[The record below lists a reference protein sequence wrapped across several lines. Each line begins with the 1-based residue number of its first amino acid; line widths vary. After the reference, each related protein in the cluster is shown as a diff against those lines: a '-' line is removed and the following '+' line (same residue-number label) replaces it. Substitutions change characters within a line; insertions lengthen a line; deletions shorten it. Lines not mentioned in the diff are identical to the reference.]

1 MKGAA
6 LEQSDDAR
14 GAPLGILPAVRPLS
28 ALPMTHGVP
37 GTLSPANE
45 ARASLA
51 PVQTIAVAGGKGG
64 TGKSSVTV
72 NLAAALGASG
82 HEVLLLDGDLALGN
96 IGRLLDLEPSHDL
109 SHVMIGERRLEE
121 VLLRGPRG
129 VTVIPGAN
137 GVVEMANLSRIEHA
151 GLIGLFSDLDV
162 AADTLLIDLAS
173 GLPDSV
179 LAFSQAV
186 REVIVVVCDEPAALQ
201 DACATIRVLH
211 ERCRVRRFRIV
222 ANRVESSRH
231 GLDLY
236 AALTRHAERHLDVL
250 LDFCGSIPFDPQL
263 CEAVRQRRT
272 VIESFPRSP
281 AALAFRKLATRV
293 TRWPRPAEPCGHV
306 EFFVERLGRSAAPQ
320 R

>member
-1 MKGAA
+1 MNGAA
-6 LEQSDDAR
+6 LEKTD
-14 GAPLGILPAVRPLS
+14 GAALLPGRVGRRPSGQVVTPFLS
-28 ALPMTHGVP
+28 RAALD
-37 GTLSPANE
+37 
-45 ARASLA
+45 

-64 TGKSSVTV
+64 TGKSSVSV

-82 HEVLLLDGDLALGN
+82 REVLLLDGDLALGN
-96 IGRLLDLEPSHDL
+96 IGRLLDLEPTHDL
-109 SHVMIGERRLEE
+109 SHVMTGERRLDE
-121 VLLRGPRG
+121 VLVRGPRG
-129 VTVIPGAN
+129 VTIVPGAS
-137 GVVEMANLSRIEHA
+137 GAVEMGNLSQLEHA

-162 AADTLLIDLAS
+162 VADTLLVDLAS

-186 REVIVVVCDEPAALQ
+186 REVMVVVCDEPTAVQ
-201 DACATIRVLH
+201 DACSTIRVLH
-211 ERCRVRRFRIV
+211 ERCRVRRFRVV

-236 AALTRHAERHLDVL
+236 AALSRHAERHLDVL
-250 LDFCGSIPFDPQL
+250 LDYCGSIPFDPL
-263 CEAVRQRRT
+263 LGEAVRRRSS
-272 VIESFPRSP
+272 VVEAHPRSP

-306 EFFVERLGRSAAPQ
+306 EFFVERLVRAAATQ